1 MITNDD
7 CALNNLKPIKG
18 ILNVYSKDFH
28 KKINVQI
35 NGNSLL
41 SLNFSKLQ
49 SLNKFRKK
57 NKNFLSWELKLQTP
71 GCETKWVSYRNK
83 DGSIFGDHG
92 F

>member
-41 SLNFSKLQ
+41 SLNF
-49 SLNKFRKK
+49 F
-57 NKNFLSWELKLQTP
+57 
-71 GCETKWVSYRNK
+71 
-83 DGSIFGDHG
+83 
-92 F
+92 